1 MVIAQP
7 SRGAQPRVFKRA
19 PIDRVARV
27 ERRRRVLRYSVVLL
41 CFASVVLLHV
51 WLRLQVV
58 NQGYALSAT
67 TKLQQRLEQEQ
78 RELRLEYATM
88 TSPERI
94 EALARRRL
102 GLRPPEKGQVI
113 ILP

>member
-1 MVIAQP
+1 MVIAQT
-7 SRGAQPRVFKRA
+7 SHAAQPSALRKTSAQRA
-19 PIDRVARV
+19 ARS
-27 ERRRRVLRYSVVLL
+27 ERRRRVVRYSLVLL

-51 WLRLQVV
+51 WLRLQVLD
-58 NQGYALSAT
+58 QGYALSAT

-78 RELRLEYATM
+78 RELRVEYATL

-113 ILP
+113 VLP

>member
-1 MVIAQP
+1 MVATQP
-7 SRGAQPRVFKRA
+7 KQEARPRVFSRA
-19 PIDRVARV
+19 PTDRAARL
-27 ERRRRVLRYSVVLL
+27 ERRRRLLRYTVILF

-51 WLRLQVV
+51 WLRLQVL
-58 NQGYALSAT
+58 NEGYGLSAT

-78 RELRLEYATM
+78 RELRVEYATL

-113 ILP
+113 VLP

>member
-7 SRGAQPRVFKRA
+7 SQGAQSSPFRKAPVDRA
-19 PIDRVARV
+19 ARI
-27 ERRRRVLRYSVVLL
+27 ERRRGVLRYSVILL

-78 RELRLEYATM
+78 RQLRVEYATL
-88 TSPERI
+88 TTPDRV

-113 ILP
+113 VLP